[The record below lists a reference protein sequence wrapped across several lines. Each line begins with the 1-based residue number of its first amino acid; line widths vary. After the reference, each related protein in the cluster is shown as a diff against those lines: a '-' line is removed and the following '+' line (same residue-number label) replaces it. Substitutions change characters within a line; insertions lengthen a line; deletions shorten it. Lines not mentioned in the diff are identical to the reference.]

1 MFFGRGGLGARD
13 CVGRVRSCVRS
24 LFVTDVAGEL
34 GGGTR
39 LEVSAKRVAMWLD
52 AMLVIGP
59 MEPTRPIWSDVGY
72 TITRCALYRLC
83 ALVL

>member
-1 MFFGRGGLGARD
+1 MFFERGGLGARD

-39 LEVSAKRVAMWLD
+39 LEVNTKCVAKWLD
-52 AMLVIGP
+52 AMLVIGQ
-59 MEPTRPIWSDVGY
+59 MKPTRAIWSDVEY
-72 TITRCALYRLC
+72 TITRYALCRLC
-83 ALVL
+83 ALLR